1 MPISKAQKSSLSA
14 FLKAQKSLTGH
25 YLHLAI
31 GLGLMAGFLL
41 ILQAYFLAQ
50 VINAVVFDKAT
61 LAEVAHWLW
70 PMLLVFVVRALLA
83 WASEQTAFRAAVNVK
98 RKLRADLHQHLQAL
112 GPVYL
117 SGERSGEMV
126 NTLVDGI
133 EALQDY
139 YAKFLPTMS
148 LVVLVPLA
156 ILIFI
161 FPIDWISGLIMLGT
175 APLIPFFMIMIG
187 KGTESL
193 NKKQWRKLAR
203 MSAHFLDMIQGLTTL
218 KLFNASRREA
228 DVIAHIAD
236 EYRRDT
242 MSVLRVAFLS
252 SLILEFL
259 ATLSIAMVAVT
270 IGFRL
275 FYGQM
280 DFFYGFFVLLL
291 APEFYLPLR
300 NMGTHYHARMEAIGA
315 AEKMVE
321 ILDTP
326 LPNLSEKSTT
336 LNGLKETVELA
347 ISFNQ
352 VSFSYQEGRNA
363 LNDISFDIPA
373 NQRVA
378 LVGSSGAGKSTV
390 SRLLL
395 GFIQPQQGSILINQ
409 QPLSDID
416 PENWRHLIA
425 WVPQNPHLFHG
436 TIRENIALGMSNGDA
451 KASNKA
457 IKRAAQRAHADDF
470 INTLPNGYD
479 TLIGERGI
487 GLSGGEIQRIALARA
502 FLKDAPLVIL
512 DEATANL
519 DSESE
524 QAIQQSI
531 NELAKERS
539 LLVIAHR
546 LDTIKQADTIIVMD
560 KGRIVEHGSHKT
572 LSQASGVYASLLS
585 NLDTTS
591 SITTTSSID
600 GKAS

>member
-436 TIRENIALGMSNGDA
+436 TIRENIALGMSNGNT

-457 IKRAAQRAHADDF
+457 IKQAAQRAHADDF